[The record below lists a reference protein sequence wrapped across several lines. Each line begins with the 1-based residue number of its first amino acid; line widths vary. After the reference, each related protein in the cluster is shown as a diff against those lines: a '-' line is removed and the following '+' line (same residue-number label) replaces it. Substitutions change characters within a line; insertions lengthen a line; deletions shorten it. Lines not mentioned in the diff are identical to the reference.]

1 MDAKKYTLSE
11 AVFLLQ
17 NTEHLVKSP
26 SKYGDDTESLNALER
41 HCEILSSA
49 IVNEPTV
56 PNEVVAY
63 FLNHCD
69 RLTVTATNY
78 VLQSQT
84 SVKTKRR
91 ERKKVW
97 LARQSKTRSILNA
110 MLSWVKAIIAAKS
123 GAIDPELLADLQKRE
138 RDLQEI
144 NAK

>member
-26 SKYGDDTESLNALER
+26 SKYGDDTESLNALVR

-69 RLTVTATNY
+69 RLTVADTNY

-84 SVKTKRR
+84 SAKIKRR

-97 LARQSKTRSILNA
+97 LARQAKTRSILSA
-110 MLSWVKAIIAAKS
+110 MLSWTKAIIAAKS
-123 GAIDPELLADLQKRE
+123 GAIDPELLADL
-138 RDLQEI
+138 
-144 NAK
+144 